1 MAFSRSPL
9 PAACAMARSWSVT
22 LASALTTT
30 TGFSGRRSRTMHAAR
45 SMAAASSTD
54 VPPNFMMI
62 MHEARG
68 SIQVSLHLQQFR
80 IEQRRA
86 RRPADGIVREHSELP
101 VQQTAGTQ
109 PPYAHGH
116 AAATFGVQP
125 RLRTIWRGVVDDW
138 FLGRVGQLQLLRL
151 AAEAAPGLNQLFWL
165 G

>member
-9 PAACAMARSWSVT
+9 PAARAMAKSWSVT

-62 MHEARG
+62 MHEARW

-101 VQQTAGTQ
+101 IQKVAGTQ
-109 PPYAHGH
+109 PAHAHGH

-125 RLRTIWRGVVDDW
+125 RLWAVRRAIVHDRLLGRIWQLQ
-138 FLGRVGQLQLLRL
+138 FLG
-151 AAEAAPGLNQLFWL
+151 
-165 G
+165 